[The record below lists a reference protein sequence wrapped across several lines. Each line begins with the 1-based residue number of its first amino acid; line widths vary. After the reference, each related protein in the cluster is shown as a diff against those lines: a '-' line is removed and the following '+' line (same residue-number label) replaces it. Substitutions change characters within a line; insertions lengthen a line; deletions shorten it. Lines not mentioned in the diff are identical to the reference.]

1 MEGWNWMEL
10 QRMESVK
17 IQEERKSK
25 RFKKKWSYERCKEE
39 NGRKGQMMM
48 QKMGVT
54 EDTRK
59 NDSRKQEKKIMQNKG
74 VSEDAG
80 KRNNGRK
87 VQKIIQKKRVT
98 EDPRKKKKH
107 RKRKKKKT
115 TQTMES
121 YKVK

>member
-54 EDTRK
+54 ENTRK
-59 NDSRKQEKKIMQNKG
+59 NDSRKQEKKIMQKMG

-87 VQKIIQKKRVT
+87 VQKIMQKKIVT
-98 EDPRKKKKH
+98 EEPIKK
-107 RKRKKKKT
+107 KKKKT
-115 TQTMES
+115 SEGKKKTKLCKRS
-121 YKVK
+121 HGR